1 MKQGGR
7 ERKRERREFPLSE
20 THFLTTLADESN
32 EEARKR
38 SRRRNH
44 SIDFPSFLD
53 HI

>member
-1 MKQGGR
+1 MKRG

-38 SRRRNH
+38 SRRRRNH